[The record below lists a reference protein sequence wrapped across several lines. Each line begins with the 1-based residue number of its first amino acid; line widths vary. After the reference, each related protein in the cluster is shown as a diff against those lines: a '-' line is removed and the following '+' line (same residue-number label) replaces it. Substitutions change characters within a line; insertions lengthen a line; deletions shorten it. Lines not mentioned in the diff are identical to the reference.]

1 MNSTISKEVKILSI
15 AFLFIF
21 LGFNGAQQ
29 YLTAYFSEIKLLNV
43 GFNSLVL
50 IYLFFLI
57 FEPLSA
63 IIISKYGAK
72 KCMVAGSLL
81 YFLFIISLLNP
92 SVITT
97 YLTSVLLGIAA
108 SLLWTGQ
115 TSYLIRVS
123 EEKSY
128 GASTGFFSSFQSLG
142 SAIGVF
148 TFGILIARFLFKT
161 SFLIFSFFPLLGLL
175 LLLFL
180 KDLKVKEEVKETKGL
195 GLIKKLFLS
204 KTALKLSIFGFSLQF
219 IYGLVIGIIPIE
231 INKFISLPFV
241 GFLSSMFYILP
252 IIFSYFLGRLSDIS
266 GRVKMIFISFYLVI
280 LGLIVLFFSSSA
292 IYLIIGIFLIALYRS
307 ISFPLGL
314 ALIGDVSSKEN
325 IDFLTAFF
333 WMFTGMGV
341 VLALLISNLF
351 QSAKII
357 YLTSIIII
365 LISIKILIPLL
376 RNGIQNIKTKIAE
389 ELM

>member
-1 MNSTISKEVKILSI
+1 MNNNISKEVKILSI

-21 LGFNGAQQ
+21 LGFNGVQQ
-29 YLTAYFSEIKLLNV
+29 YLTAYFSEIKLPNV

-72 KCMVAGSLL
+72 KCMILGSLF

-92 SVITT
+92 SVIIT
-97 YLTSVLLGIAA
+97 YLTSALLGIAA

-128 GASTGFFSSFQSLG
+128 GASTGFFSSFQSFG

-148 TFGILIARFLFKT
+148 TSGILIARFLFKT

-180 KDLKVKEEVKETKGL
+180 RDLKVKEEAKGIKGL

-252 IIFSYFLGRLSDIS
+252 IISSYFLGRLSDII
-266 GRVKMIFISFYLVI
+266 GRVKMISISFYLVI
-280 LGLIVLFFSSSA
+280 LGLIVLFFSSST

-314 ALIGDVSSKEN
+314 ALVGDVASKEN

-341 VLALLISNLF
+341 VSALLISNLF

-365 LISIKILIPLL
+365 LISIKILTPLL
-376 RNGIQNIKTKIAE
+376 RSGIQNIKTKIAE